1 MTRYITTIV
10 RYLSLR
16 LWPCLLWTLF
26 IVSACLM
33 PPSGLPSAPVMPG
46 FDKFA
51 HVVLFGVWSFLFA
64 GYTRSNVAV
73 VLLTGFALGLGIEFL
88 QEASGTGRSF
98 EWWDVVADLTG
109 VLLGYLVRVH
119 IMPAFLPDTK
129 IAND

>member
-1 MTRYITTIV
+1 
-10 RYLSLR
+10 
-16 LWPCLLWTLF
+16 
-26 IVSACLM
+26 
-33 PPSGLPSAPVMPG
+33 MPG